1 MKKKIMVLVVVG
13 VMLTMI
19 GMATLAFATGTTGTD
34 PFAGTAVASAP
45 GTLAA
50 IATGALG
57 KAVFFAAL
65 FIGIMCLL
73 FTKHR
78 LFGLLVLVFG
88 FMLGAYSGI
97 AAGLWTAVGGK

>member
-1 MKKKIMVLVVVG
+1 MKRNIVLVVLV
-13 VMLTMI
+13 VMLSI
-19 GMATLAFATGTTGTD
+19 AGMTTLAFATD
-34 PFAGTAVASAP
+34 PFAGTSVAQAP
-45 GTLAA
+45 GTLGA

-65 FIGIMCLL
+65 FIGIMCIL

-97 AAGLWTAVGGK
+97 ATGLWTAVGGH